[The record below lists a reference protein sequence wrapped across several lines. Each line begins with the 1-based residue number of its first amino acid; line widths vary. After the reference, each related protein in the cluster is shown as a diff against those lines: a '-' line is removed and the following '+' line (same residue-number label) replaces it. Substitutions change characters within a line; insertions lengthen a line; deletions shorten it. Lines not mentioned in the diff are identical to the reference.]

1 VTTPQS
7 RLVDRGSEAE
17 SGVMIR
23 NSADLAGR
31 ASLVEKDAVK
41 PRVAHSGSLG
51 DAKKAQEFGT
61 QNGDPR
67 LCGRWRLRDGR
78 ATLKRSNYAYRASSL
93 TARQA

>member
-1 VTTPQS
+1 MTTPQS

-17 SGVMIR
+17 SGVMKR

-51 DAKKAQEFGT
+51 DAKKAQELSESGGT
-61 QNGDPR
+61 NGKVI
-67 LCGRWRLRDGR
+67 
-78 ATLKRSNYAYRASSL
+78 LKVA
-93 TARQA
+93 